1 MIFYLRL
8 RNGIFRC
15 RNNFI
20 VILYSKLFHISPPE
34 TLGVLCERREEREVA
49 ASKNIKGPPPG
60 HLGYFAEEKTFIV

>member
-1 MIFYLRL
+1 MEFK
-8 RNGIFRC
+8 C
-15 RNNFI
+15 RNNSI
-20 VILYSKLFHISPPE
+20 IRLYSKLTFKESKFTHLPPE